1 MLVAAE
7 FRVPR
12 LNICS
17 WQRQTIIVNTSMSY
31 LQQQWSC
38 SSLQAM
44 SLIAILVGDVEC
56 ERGRAVQANF
66 GLSTLVA
73 PVLMP
78 KKSGEGSNLVSTA
91 PKPT

>member
-1 MLVAAE
+1 
-7 FRVPR
+7 
-12 LNICS
+12 
-17 WQRQTIIVNTSMSY
+17 
-31 LQQQWSC
+31 
-38 SSLQAM
+38 M